1 MSHLKFEFGVMAGR
15 YGLVGRN
22 GTGKSTLLRHISGRE
37 IYGIPAHIRILHVEQ
52 EVLFHL
58 YSVVFL

>member
-1 MSHLKFEFGVMAGR
+1 LSYGRR

-37 IYGIPAHIRILHVEQ
+37 LWGIPAHLRILHVEQ
-52 EVLFHL
+52 EV
-58 YSVVFL
+58 SVHFRFNQISYE